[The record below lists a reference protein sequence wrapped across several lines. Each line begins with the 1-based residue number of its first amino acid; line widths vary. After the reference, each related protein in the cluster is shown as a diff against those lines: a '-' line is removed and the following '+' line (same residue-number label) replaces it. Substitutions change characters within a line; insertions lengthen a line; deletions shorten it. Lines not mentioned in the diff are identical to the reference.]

1 MASKQTDQKGP
12 GSQVVGSA
20 LQALGFDAEEL
31 ATLRQKGTIH
41 QERRGH
47 NTIIF
52 KLRYRLAGRQR
63 VKYLGTDRRLAEQI
77 QVELMD
83 LQAAH
88 RRNRQLRQLGA
99 QARTLLRNTKSR
111 LLAPLQQAGL
121 KFHGRAI
128 RRPRIRNDVLNST
141 NPST

>member
-1 MASKQTDQKGP
+1 MAM
-12 GSQVVGSA
+12 
-20 LQALGFDAEEL
+20 
-31 ATLRQKGTIH
+31 
-41 QERRGH
+41 
-47 NTIIF
+47 
-52 KLRYRLAGRQR
+52 RQR
-63 VKYLGTDRRLAEQI
+63 VKYLGTDPHLVAQI
-77 QVELMD
+77 QAELND

-99 QARTLLRNTKSR
+99 QARALLRNTKSR

-128 RRPRIRNDVLNST
+128 RRPRICNEVLNST